1 MMFSKEYFKYL
12 LTSNRYLLILVFF
25 LFAFNAIG
33 NTIKGLD
40 LLLQGFLAVLFSFIL
55 PIIVF
60 YHVHDKRA
68 VDSYFALPVDRKRIL
83 ATSILFCF
91 LIVYAGIAIGILA
104 FAYRSD
110 GPFNKHRFCP
120 VDNGFGRVSAG
131 DVSFCSVSDRQ

>member
-55 PIIVF
+55 PAFTSFLCASQSGKSQSVF
-60 YHVHDKRA
+60 EQ
-68 VDSYFALPVDRKRIL
+68 
-83 ATSILFCF
+83 F
-91 LIVYAGIAIGILA
+91 LLL
-104 FAYRSD
+104 
-110 GPFNKHRFCP
+110 
-120 VDNGFGRVSAG
+120 SAG
-131 DVSFCSVSDRQ
+131 DQSVSDRQ

>member
-91 LIVYAGIAIGILA
+91 LIVYAGIAMRGTLM
-104 FAYRSD
+104 RPHLS
-110 GPFNKHRFCP
+110 C
-120 VDNGFGRVSAG
+120 FGLREI
-131 DVSFCSVSDRQ
+131 